1 MIRRGYRERFLG
13 WKLLLPP
20 PPNLAAAYPERAAA
34 LHLVGKENVDVVEKA
49 AALHLFGKQN
59 ADVPAEY
66 P

>member
-1 MIRRGYRERFLG
+1 MLFRHHIEIVAH
-13 WKLLLPP
+13 

-34 LHLVGKENVDVVEKA
+34 PHLVGKENVDVVEKA
-49 AALHLFGKQN
+49 AGLHLFGKQN